1 MKARFKSLIAAA
13 SFMAASAVCAGTVTL
28 IANDTDYK
36 GAQRSGH
43 EKLTLSTKTLAA
55 LNALKGTLSSDGAG
69 IVSVSHDANN
79 RLTAADLVSPLTSLS
94 VEDTTDALQSTTG
107 AGGLRITTAPI
118 NGITPGGSLVLSD
131 LEVDL
136 QNRQVLAKVSGDN
149 GVGVLLRQ
157 PIWTFDTVNGL
168 AVLPPASPTPVSQT
182 LNISG
187 LRLTASGLNTLV
199 TALGD
204 TPIARSAWQTTASDF
219 GNLDIT
225 VMTTAAR
232 PCTVS
237 YKATPSGTRP
247 PYLQT
252 EITVKNLT
260 MLTPQG
266 WEVNWRYSNF
276 TLAANVQNAKLT
288 SSSSYTQYNAKPLAA
303 NANLST
309 GASTTFSFR
318 AYQANT
324 SNKLLDLS
332 ATVGGQ
338 VCAVVQP

>member
-13 SFMAASAVCAGTVTL
+13 SFLAASAVCAGTVTV

-43 EKLTLSTKTLAA
+43 EKLTLGTKTLAA
-55 LNALKGTLSSDGAG
+55 LNALKGSLSNDGAG
-69 IVSVSHDANN
+69 IVSVTTDTNN
-79 RLTAADLVSPLTSLS
+79 RLTSANLVSQLTSLG
-94 VEDTTDALQSTTG
+94 VDDATDALQSTAS

-118 NGITPGGSLVLSD
+118 NGITTGGSLVLSD

-136 QNRQVLAKVSGDN
+136 QNRQVLAKVTGDN
-149 GVGVLLRQ
+149 GVGVMLRQ
-157 PIWTFDTVNGL
+157 PIWTSDAVSGL
-168 AVLPPASPTPVSQT
+168 AVLPPAGPTPITQT
-182 LNISG
+182 LSISG
-187 LRLTASGLNTLV
+187 LRLTESGLNTV
-199 TALGD
+199 VAALGE

-219 GNLDIT
+219 GSLDIT
-225 VMTTAAR
+225 LISTAAR

-266 WEVNWRYSNF
+266 WDVNWRYSNM

-288 SSSSYTQYNAKPLAA
+288 STSSYTRYNAKPLAA

-318 AYQANT
+318 AYQTNT
-324 SNKLLDLS
+324 SNKLLELS

-338 VCAVVQP
+338 ACSVVQP